1 MGFRLFAS
9 TTNAMSSIID
19 RVNFFPSL
27 LSSPPNGSRLLK
39 PVTVFGG
46 KTESRAR
53 YIYIYIIGRC
63 PIVVAAET
71 IHELSRDGA
80 AREGTLNGQR

>member
-1 MGFRLFAS
+1 
-9 TTNAMSSIID
+9 MSSIID

-53 YIYIYIIGRC
+53 YIYIYILLD
-63 PIVVAAET
+63 VVQSLLPLKQFT
-71 IHELSRDGA
+71 NY
-80 AREGTLNGQR
+80 REMERLEKER

>member
-53 YIYIYIIGRC
+53 YIYIYILLD
-63 PIVVAAET
+63 VVQSLLPLKQFT
-71 IHELSRDGA
+71 NY
-80 AREGTLNGQR
+80 REMERLEKER